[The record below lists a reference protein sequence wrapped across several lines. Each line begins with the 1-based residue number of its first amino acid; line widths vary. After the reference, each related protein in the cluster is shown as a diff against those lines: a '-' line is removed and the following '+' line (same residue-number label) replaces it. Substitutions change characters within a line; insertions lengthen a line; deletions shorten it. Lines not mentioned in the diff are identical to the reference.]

1 METSLPR
8 LKGRGP
14 IEGVILN
21 PLERL
26 RDELAARFPGLA
38 MEVDVPADEQKG
50 TWHLD
55 IRPSGDAPLIVVE
68 WRSDRGFGVS
78 TPGPD
83 DYGVGVDEVYPNTK
97 AAYNRV
103 VELVLSG
110 GRTEPPTAVRL
121 AELRQLRGL
130 TQGEVAGRAGIKQAA
145 VARIEGRDDI
155 LLSTLDRIVSAM
167 GATLSIRA
175 RFPDGTER
183 ELHGLTGPAEHAGPA
198 EAASAS

>member
-1 METSLPR
+1 MNQIER
-8 LKGRGP
+8 LKG
-14 IEGVILN
+14 
-21 PLERL
+21 
-26 RDELAARFPGLA
+26 DLARRFPGLA
-38 MEVDVPADEQKG
+38 MEIDAPADEQRG
-50 TWHLD
+50 SWHLD
-55 IRPSGDAPLIVVE
+55 VRPDDDAPLIVIE

-83 DYGVGVDEVYPNTK
+83 DYGTGVDELYPNAK
-97 AAYNRV
+97 AAYDRV
-103 VELVLSG
+103 VDLVLSG

-130 TQGEVAGRAGIKQAA
+130 TQGEVAGRAGVKQAA

-183 ELHGLTGPAEHAGPA
+183 ELHGLTGSVEHTRPSD
-198 EAASAS
+198 AASPR